1 MGQTTMNDRIPAR
14 IIDSLDPA
22 KPVRLTPAQAGGP
35 IHTRSFSGRFRNLR
49 LLGAGLLFL
58 LFFGTAWLD
67 WNGRQAVLW
76 DLGGRQFHIFGATYW
91 PQDFILLSA
100 ILIIAAFG
108 LFFITVLA
116 GRVWC
121 GYACPQSVWTWIFMR
136 IEQLTEGD
144 RGQRLKLDAAPW
156 SLRKILRR
164 GAKHGLWLV
173 VSLVTALAFVGYFTP
188 IRTLVGELV
197 ALELG
202 STTAFWLLFFSAATY
217 INAGWLREK
226 VCRDMCPYSRFQSV
240 MFDRDTLVIS
250 YDAARGE
257 SRGPRRKDADYRA
270 EGLGDCV
277 DCTLCVQVC
286 PTGIDIR
293 DGLQLD
299 CIGCGACI
307 DACDSI
313 MDKLGY
319 ARGLVRYSSE
329 RELAGGQTRWLRP
342 RLLGYAAML
351 ALMLGAFAWALAA
364 RPLLSLDVTRD
375 RGLFRENVA
384 GQIENSYSLKLINKT
399 QQPRRYA
406 LTLADEG
413 AFELHGPRQLHLAP
427 GEIRDLPV
435 SVALTAGRPASS
447 TQTLRFEVRDLAEP
461 SSRAVTESTFIAP
474 LR

>member
-1 MGQTTMNDRIPAR
+1 MTELIPVRAVES
-14 IIDSLDPA
+14 IDPA
-22 KPVRLTPAQAGGP
+22 KPLRLTPAQAGGP
-35 IHTRSFSGRFRNLR
+35 IHTRSFTGRFRNLR

-58 LFFGTAWLD
+58 LFFGTAWID

-76 DLGGRQFHIFGATYW
+76 DLDNRQFHIFGATFW

-121 GYACPQSVWTWIFMR
+121 GYACPQSVWTWVFMR
-136 IEQLTEGD
+136 VEQITEGD
-144 RGQRLKLDAAPW
+144 RGQRIKLDAAPW
-156 SLRKILRR
+156 SLQKLARR
-164 GAKHGLWLV
+164 SAKHGLWLA

-188 IRTLVGELV
+188 VRQLTVDLATFEVG
-197 ALELG
+197 A
-202 STTAFWLLFFSAATY
+202 TTAFWVLFFTAATY

-240 MFDRDTLVIS
+240 MFDSDTLVIS

-257 SRGPRRKDADYRA
+257 NRGPRRKDADYKA
-270 EGLGDCV
+270 EGLGDCI

-293 DGLQLD
+293 DGLQLE

-307 DACDSI
+307 DACDSV

-329 RELAGGQTRWLRP
+329 NELAGGKTHWLRP
-342 RLLGYAAML
+342 RLVGYAAML
-351 ALMLGAFAWALAA
+351 ALMIGAFAWALAE
-364 RPLLSLDVTRD
+364 RPLISLDVTRD
-375 RGLFRENVA
+375 RGLFRENA
-384 GQIENSYSLKLINKT
+384 LGQIENIYSLKIINKT
-399 QQPRRYA
+399 QQPRSYA
-406 LTLADEG
+406 IALVDASD
-413 AFELHGPRQLHLAP
+413 FELHGPRTLNLAP

-435 SVALTAGRPASS
+435 SVALTASHNAAGP
-447 TQTLRFEVRDLAEP
+447 QTVRFEVRDQAD
-461 SSRAVTESTFIAP
+461 SQSHVSTRSTFIAP

>member
-1 MGQTTMNDRIPAR
+1 MTELIPVRAVES
-14 IIDSLDPA
+14 IDPA
-22 KPVRLTPAQAGGP
+22 KPIRLTPAQAGGP
-35 IHTRSFSGRFRNLR
+35 IHTRSFTGRFRNLR

-58 LFFGTAWLD
+58 LFFGTAWID

-76 DLGGRQFHIFGATYW
+76 DLDNRQFHIFGATFW

-121 GYACPQSVWTWIFMR
+121 GYACPQSVWTWVFMR
-136 IEQLTEGD
+136 VEQITEGD
-144 RGQRLKLDAAPW
+144 RSQRIKLDAAPW
-156 SLRKILRR
+156 SLQKLARR
-164 GAKHGLWLV
+164 SAKHGLWLA

-188 IRTLVGELV
+188 VRQLTSDLLTLEMG
-197 ALELG
+197 A
-202 STTAFWLLFFSAATY
+202 TTAFWVLSFTAATY

-240 MFDRDTLVIS
+240 MFDSDTLVIS

-257 SRGPRRKDADYRA
+257 NRGPRRKDADYKA
-270 EGLGDCV
+270 EGLGDCI
-277 DCTLCVQVC
+277 DCTMCVQVC

-293 DGLQLD
+293 DGLQLE
-299 CIGCGACI
+299 CIGCGACV
-307 DACDSI
+307 DACDSV

-329 RELAGGQTRWLRP
+329 NELAGGKTHWLRP
-342 RLLGYAAML
+342 RLIGYAAML
-351 ALMLGAFAWALAA
+351 ALMIGAFAWVLAE
-364 RPLLSLDVTRD
+364 RPLISLDVTRD
-375 RGLFRENVA
+375 RGLFRENA
-384 GQIENSYSLKLINKT
+384 LGQIENIYSLKIINKT
-399 QQPRRYA
+399 QQARSYA
-406 LTLADEG
+406 IALVDASD
-413 AFELHGPRQLHLAP
+413 FELHGPRTLNLAP

-435 SVALTAGRPASS
+435 SVALTASHNAAGP
-447 TQTLRFEVRDLAEP
+447 QTVRFEVRDQAD
-461 SSRAVTESTFIAP
+461 SQSHVSTKSTFLAP

>member
-1 MGQTTMNDRIPAR
+1 MTDLIPVR
-14 IIDSLDPA
+14 SVETIDPS
-22 KPVRLTPAQAGGP
+22 KPIRLTPAQAGGP
-35 IHTRSFSGRFRNLR
+35 IHTRSFTGRFRNLR

-58 LFFGTAWLD
+58 LFFGTAWID

-76 DLGGRQFHIFGATYW
+76 DLDNRQFHIFGATFW

-121 GYACPQSVWTWIFMR
+121 GYACPQSVWTWVFMR
-136 IEQLTEGD
+136 VEQITEGD
-144 RGQRLKLDAAPW
+144 RGQRIKLDAAPW
-156 SLRKILRR
+156 SLNKLARR
-164 GAKHGLWLV
+164 GAKHGLWLT

-188 IRTLVGELV
+188 VRQLTLDLATLEVG
-197 ALELG
+197 A
-202 STTAFWLLFFSAATY
+202 TTAFWVLFFTAATY

-240 MFDRDTLVIS
+240 MFDSDTLVIS

-257 SRGPRRKDADYRA
+257 NRGPRRKDADYKA
-270 EGLGDCV
+270 EGLGDCI
-277 DCTLCVQVC
+277 DCTMCVQVC

-293 DGLQLD
+293 DGLQLE
-299 CIGCGACI
+299 CIGCGACV

-329 RELAGGQTRWLRP
+329 NELAGGKTHWLRP
-342 RLLGYAAML
+342 RLVGYAAML
-351 ALMLGAFAWALAA
+351 AVMIGAFVWALAE
-364 RPLLSLDVTRD
+364 RPLISLDVTRD
-375 RGLFRENVA
+375 RGLFRENA
-384 GQIENSYSLKLINKT
+384 LGQIENIYSLKIINKT
-399 QQPRRYA
+399 QQPRSYA
-406 LTLADEG
+406 IALVEPGD
-413 AFELHGPRQLHLAP
+413 FELHGPSTLNLAP

-435 SVALTAGRPASS
+435 NVALTSPDNGASTRTVEFEVSDQANPDSRVS
-447 TQTLRFEVRDLAEP
+447 TQ
-461 SSRAVTESTFIAP
+461 STFLAP

>member
-1 MGQTTMNDRIPAR
+1 MTDLIPVRAVES
-14 IIDSLDPA
+14 IDPA
-22 KPVRLTPAQAGGP
+22 KPIHLTPAQAGGP
-35 IHTRSFSGRFRNLR
+35 IHTRSFTGRFRNLR

-58 LFFGTAWLD
+58 LFFGTAWID

-76 DLGGRQFHIFGATYW
+76 DLENRQFHIFGATFW

-136 IEQLTEGD
+136 VEQITEGD
-144 RGQRLKLDAAPW
+144 RGQRIKLDAAPW
-156 SLRKILRR
+156 SLQKLARR
-164 GAKHGLWLV
+164 SAKHGLWLA

-188 IRTLVGELV
+188 VRQLTVDLATFEVG
-197 ALELG
+197 A
-202 STTAFWLLFFSAATY
+202 TTAFWVLFFTAATY

-240 MFDRDTLVIS
+240 MFDSDTLVIS

-257 SRGPRRKDADYRA
+257 NRGPRRKDADYKA
-270 EGLGDCV
+270 EGLGDCI
-277 DCTLCVQVC
+277 DCTMCVQVC

-293 DGLQLD
+293 DGLQLE
-299 CIGCGACI
+299 CIGCGACV

-319 ARGLVRYSSE
+319 DRGLVRYTSE
-329 RELAGGQTRWLRP
+329 NELAGGKTHWLRP
-342 RLLGYAAML
+342 RLIGYAAML
-351 ALMLGAFAWALAA
+351 AVMIGAFVWALAE
-364 RPLLSLDVTRD
+364 RPLISLDVTRD
-375 RGLFRENVA
+375 RGLFRENA
-384 GQIENSYSLKLINKT
+384 LGQIENIYSLKIINKT
-399 QQPRRYA
+399 QQARSYA
-406 LTLADEG
+406 ISLVEPGD
-413 AFELHGPRQLHLAP
+413 FELHGPRTLNLAP

-435 SVALTAGRPASS
+435 SVALTASHNAAGP
-447 TQTLRFEVRDLAEP
+447 QTLHFEVRDQADAG
-461 SSRAVTESTFIAP
+461 SRVSTQSTFLAP

>member
-1 MGQTTMNDRIPAR
+1 MTDLIPVRAVET
-14 IIDSLDPA
+14 LDPA
-22 KPVRLTPAQAGGP
+22 KPIRLTPAQAGGP
-35 IHTRSFSGRFRNLR
+35 IHTRSFTGRFRNLR

-58 LFFGTAWLD
+58 LFFGTAWID

-76 DLGGRQFHIFGATYW
+76 DLDNRQFHIFSATFW

-136 IEQLTEGD
+136 IEQITEGD
-144 RGQRLKLDAAPW
+144 RGQRIKLDAAPW
-156 SLRKILRR
+156 SLQKLARR
-164 GAKHGLWLV
+164 TAKHGLWLL
-173 VSLVTALAFVGYFTP
+173 VSVITAMAFVGYFTP
-188 IRTLVGELV
+188 VRQLTADLLTLEMG
-197 ALELG
+197 A
-202 STTAFWLLFFSAATY
+202 TTAFWVLAFTAATY

-240 MFDRDTLVIS
+240 MFDSDTLVIA

-257 SRGPRRKDADYRA
+257 NRGPRRKDADYKA
-270 EGLGDCV
+270 EGLGDCI

-293 DGLQLD
+293 DGLQLE

-307 DACDSI
+307 DACDSV

-329 RELAGGQTRWLRP
+329 NELAGGKTHWLRP
-342 RLLGYAAML
+342 RLIGYAAML
-351 ALMLGAFAWALAA
+351 AVMIGAFAWALAE
-364 RPLLSLDVTRD
+364 RPLISLDVTRD
-375 RGLFRENVA
+375 RGLFRENA
-384 GQIENSYSLKLINKT
+384 LGQIENIYSLKIINKT
-399 QQPRRYA
+399 QQPRSYA
-406 LTLADEG
+406 ISLVEPGD
-413 AFELHGPRQLHLAP
+413 FELHGPRTLNLAP

-435 SVALTAGRPASS
+435 SVALTAMHNAAGP
-447 TQTLRFEVRDLAEP
+447 QTLRFEVRDQAD
-461 SSRAVTESTFIAP
+461 SQNHVSTRSTFLAP

>member
-1 MGQTTMNDRIPAR
+1 MTDLIPVRAVET
-14 IIDSLDPA
+14 IDPA
-22 KPVRLTPAQAGGP
+22 KPIRLTPAQAGGP
-35 IHTRSFSGRFRNLR
+35 IHTRSFTGRFRNLR

-58 LFFGTAWLD
+58 LFFGTAWID

-76 DLGGRQFHIFGATYW
+76 DLQNRQFHIFGATFW

-136 IEQLTEGD
+136 VEQITEGD
-144 RGQRLKLDAAPW
+144 RGQRIKLDAAPW
-156 SLRKILRR
+156 SLQKLARR

-173 VSLVTALAFVGYFTP
+173 VSLATALAFVGYFTP
-188 IRTLVGELV
+188 VRQLTVDLATFEVG
-197 ALELG
+197 A
-202 STTAFWLLFFSAATY
+202 TTAFWVLFFTAATY

-240 MFDRDTLVIS
+240 MFDSDTLVIS

-257 SRGPRRKDADYRA
+257 NRGPRRKDADYKA
-270 EGLGDCV
+270 EGLGDCI
-277 DCTLCVQVC
+277 DCTMCVQVC

-293 DGLQLD
+293 DGLQLE

-307 DACDSI
+307 DACDSV

-329 RELAGGQTRWLRP
+329 NELAGGKTHWLRP
-342 RLLGYAAML
+342 RLVGYAAML
-351 ALMLGAFAWALAA
+351 AVMIGAFVWALAE
-364 RPLLSLDVTRD
+364 RPLISLDVTRD
-375 RGLFRENVA
+375 RGLFRENSL
-384 GQIENSYSLKLINKT
+384 GQIENIYSLKIINKT
-399 QQPRRYA
+399 QQARSYA
-406 LTLADEG
+406 IDLVDAGD
-413 AFELHGPRQLHLAP
+413 FELHGPRTLKLAP

-435 SVALTAGRPASS
+435 SVALTATHNGAGP
-447 TQTLRFEVRDLAEP
+447 QTVRFEVRDQADAG
-461 SSRAVTESTFIAP
+461 SRVSTKSTFLAP

>member
-1 MGQTTMNDRIPAR
+1 MTDLIPVR
-14 IIDSLDPA
+14 SLDTA
-22 KPVRLTPAQAGGP
+22 KPIRLTPAQAGGP
-35 IHTRSFSGRFRNLR
+35 IHTRSFTGRFRNLR

-58 LFFGTAWLD
+58 LFFGTAWID

-76 DLGGRQFHIFGATYW
+76 DLENRQFHIFGATFW

-121 GYACPQSVWTWIFMR
+121 GYACPQSVWTWVFMR
-136 IEQLTEGD
+136 VEQITEGD
-144 RGQRLKLDAAPW
+144 RGQRIKLDAAPW
-156 SLRKILRR
+156 SLQKLARR
-164 GAKHGLWLV
+164 SAKHALWLA
-173 VSLVTALAFVGYFTP
+173 VSLATALAFVGYFTP
-188 IRTLVGELV
+188 VRQLTVDLATFEVG
-197 ALELG
+197 A
-202 STTAFWLLFFSAATY
+202 TTAFWVLFFTAATY

-240 MFDRDTLVIS
+240 MFDSDTLVIS

-257 SRGPRRKDADYRA
+257 NRGPRRKDADYKA
-270 EGLGDCV
+270 EGLGDCI
-277 DCTLCVQVC
+277 DCTVCVQVC

-293 DGLQLD
+293 DGLQLE
-299 CIGCGACI
+299 CIGCGACV

-329 RELAGGQTRWLRP
+329 NELAGGKTHWLRP
-342 RLLGYAAML
+342 RLIGYAAML
-351 ALMLGAFAWALAA
+351 TVMIGAFAWALAE
-364 RPLLSLDVTRD
+364 RPLISLDVTRD
-375 RGLFRENVA
+375 RGLFRENA
-384 GQIENSYSLKLINKT
+384 LGQIENIYSLKIINKT
-399 QQPRRYA
+399 QQPRSYA
-406 LTLADEG
+406 IDLVDAGD
-413 AFELHGPRQLHLAP
+413 FELHGPRTLNLAP

-435 SVALTAGRPASS
+435 SVALTASHNAAGP
-447 TQTLRFEVRDLAEP
+447 QTLHFEVRDQADAA
-461 SSRAVTESTFIAP
+461 SRVSTKSTFLAP

>member
-1 MGQTTMNDRIPAR
+1 MTELIPVRAVES
-14 IIDSLDPA
+14 IDPA
-22 KPVRLTPAQAGGP
+22 KPTRLTPAQAGGP
-35 IHTRSFSGRFRNLR
+35 IHTRSFTGRFRNLR

-58 LFFGTAWLD
+58 LFFGTAWID

-76 DLGGRQFHIFGATYW
+76 DLDNRQFHIFGATFW

-136 IEQLTEGD
+136 VEQITEGD
-144 RGQRLKLDAAPW
+144 RGQRIKLDAAPW
-156 SLRKILRR
+156 SLQKLARR
-164 GAKHGLWLV
+164 SAKHGLWLV

-188 IRTLVGELV
+188 VRQLTSDLLTLEMG
-197 ALELG
+197 A
-202 STTAFWLLFFSAATY
+202 TTAFWVLSFTAATY

-240 MFDRDTLVIS
+240 MFDSDTLVIS

-257 SRGPRRKDADYRA
+257 NRGPRRKDADYKA
-270 EGLGDCV
+270 EGLGDCI
-277 DCTLCVQVC
+277 DCTMCVQVC

-293 DGLQLD
+293 DGLQLE

-307 DACDSI
+307 DACDSV

-329 RELAGGQTRWLRP
+329 NELAGGKTHWLRP
-342 RLLGYAAML
+342 RLIGYAAML
-351 ALMLGAFAWALAA
+351 AVMIGAFVWALAE
-364 RPLLSLDVTRD
+364 RPLISLDVTRD
-375 RGLFRENVA
+375 RGLFRENA
-384 GQIENSYSLKLINKT
+384 LGQIENIYSLKIINKT
-399 QQPRRYA
+399 QQARSYA
-406 LTLADEG
+406 IALVDASD
-413 AFELHGPRQLHLAP
+413 FELHGPRTLNLAP

-435 SVALTAGRPASS
+435 SVALTATHNAAGP
-447 TQTLRFEVRDLAEP
+447 QTLRFEVRDQAD
-461 SSRAVTESTFIAP
+461 SQSHVSTKSTFLAP

>member
-1 MGQTTMNDRIPAR
+1 MTDLIPVRAVET
-14 IIDSLDPA
+14 IDPA
-22 KPVRLTPAQAGGP
+22 KPIRLTPAQAGGP
-35 IHTRSFSGRFRNLR
+35 IHTRSFTGRFRNLR

-58 LFFGTAWLD
+58 LFFGTAWID

-76 DLGGRQFHIFGATYW
+76 DLDNRQFHIFGATFW

-121 GYACPQSVWTWIFMR
+121 GYACPQSVWTWVFMR
-136 IEQLTEGD
+136 VEQITEGD
-144 RGQRLKLDAAPW
+144 RGQRIKLDAAPW
-156 SLRKILRR
+156 SLQKLARR
-164 GAKHGLWLV
+164 SAKHGLWLA

-188 IRTLVGELV
+188 VRQLTVDLATFEVG
-197 ALELG
+197 A
-202 STTAFWLLFFSAATY
+202 TTAFWVLFFTAATY

-240 MFDRDTLVIS
+240 MFDSDTLVIS

-257 SRGPRRKDADYRA
+257 NRGPRRKDADYKA
-270 EGLGDCV
+270 EGLGDCI
-277 DCTLCVQVC
+277 DCTMCVQVC

-293 DGLQLD
+293 DGLQLE

-307 DACDSI
+307 DACDSV

-319 ARGLVRYSSE
+319 DRGLVRYSSE
-329 RELAGGQTRWLRP
+329 NELAGGKTHWLRP
-342 RLLGYAAML
+342 RLVGYAAML
-351 ALMLGAFAWALAA
+351 AVMIGAFAWALAE
-364 RPLLSLDVTRD
+364 RPLISLDVIRD
-375 RGLFRENVA
+375 RGLFRENA
-384 GQIENSYSLKLINKT
+384 LGQIENIYSLKIINKT
-399 QQPRRYA
+399 QQPRSYA
-406 LTLADEG
+406 IALFG
-413 AFELHGPRQLHLAP
+413 ASDFKLHGPRTLNLAP

-435 SVALTAGRPASS
+435 SVALTATHNAAGP
-447 TQTLRFEVRDLAEP
+447 QTIRFEVRDQAD
-461 SSRAVTESTFIAP
+461 SQSRVSTQSTFLAP